1 LVGSSFSLV
10 DFFDLKADVEAIFSL
25 SGFAFNVVKDVHP
38 ALHPGQSAKI
48 VNADGE
54 FAGWLGMLHPQL
66 EKPFGFD
73 NNVFL
78 FELDLG
84 LIQHKAIPQFTP
96 LSKFPSVRRDMA
108 LLVEENIQAAD
119 LLKTVLDSGF
129 SKIQDV
135 QLFDLYQGEGVEKG
149 YKSIALSLI
158 LQDFDQTLTD
168 SEIDAIFNGVLEVLG
183 TELNAK
189 LRD

>member
-1 LVGSSFSLV
+1 
-10 DFFDLKADVEAIFSL
+10 
-25 SGFAFNVVKDVHP
+25 
-38 ALHPGQSAKI
+38 
-48 VNADGE
+48 
-54 FAGWLGMLHPQL
+54 
-66 EKPFGFD
+66 
-73 NNVFL
+73 
-78 FELDLG
+78 
-84 LIQHKAIPQFTP
+84 
-96 LSKFPSVRRDMA
+96 MA
-108 LLVEENIQAAD
+108 LLVEQNVQAAD

-135 QLFDLYQGEGVEKG
+135 QLFDIYQGAGVEKG

-183 TELNAK
+183 AKLNAK